1 MSDDFITINS
11 SDKFIRRIR
20 SICIL
25 IYMYMIYGRRVAI
38 YSTIRDNETKTH
50 YNLARRRTDSLRRN
64 QLAICRRMSATRHSS
79 PPQRLPQGAI
89 DQFDIARHSS
99 PTPTQDADIAWGKAI
114 ATLREGNIDSARG
127 LLQKYI
133 KAYPATFQTLKAR
146 IALADCDFYQGA
158 LPRGPY
164 RPTMLYLHQRPTSL
178 SPTTLYTA
186 RPIAT

>member
-20 SICIL
+20 STCIL

-79 PPQRLPQGAI
+79 PPQRLPPRVQSTSSTLPGTPPLP
-89 DQFDIARHSS
+89 RHR
-99 PTPTQDADIAWGKAI
+99 TPTSPGVKRLPPFAKETSTAHA
-114 ATLREGNIDSARG
+114 AFSRNISKPTR
-127 LLQKYI
+127 
-133 KAYPATFQTLKAR
+133 
-146 IALADCDFYQGA
+146 
-158 LPRGPY
+158 PRS
-164 RPTMLYLHQRPTSL
+164 RL
-178 SPTTLYTA
+178 
-186 RPIAT
+186 